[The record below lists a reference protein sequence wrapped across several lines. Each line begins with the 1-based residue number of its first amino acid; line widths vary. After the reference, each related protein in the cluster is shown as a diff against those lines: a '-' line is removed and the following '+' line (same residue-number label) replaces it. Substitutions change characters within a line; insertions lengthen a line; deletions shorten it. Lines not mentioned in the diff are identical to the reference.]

1 MLSPYHLPLLSCG
14 SKWRWNGVAWAR
26 CHDIPTLRGV
36 TIRAALEWRGV
47 GFRSGFG
54 VAWNYQNQFNS
65 NSIQFQFLSNPG
77 GVAWRGGF
85 GWGLLRRGVG
95 HATPESQVAL
105 AGIGIVIPCSQ
116 DDNSNS
122 RPFYQPCIEI

>member
-1 MLSPYHLPLLSCG
+1 M
-14 SKWRWNGVAWAR
+14 AWAR

-105 AGIGIVIPCSQ
+105 AGLELSFLGRRMTIPIPDHSPIPHLSAPNVIIFVPVPGK
-116 DDNSNS
+116 
-122 RPFYQPCIEI
+122 REIIN